1 MARRA
6 LVIANRHSRRGRDRL
21 GAVLERLRAG
31 GMELDLAEP
40 RGGRRGIGRLIRERA
55 AGSDLVVLGG
65 GDGTMNA
72 AAEALLETGLPLAIL
87 PLCTGNDLART
98 LGIPLDPLAAADVI
112 AGGGGARRIDLGRVN
127 GKHFFNVASV
137 GLSTRVA
144 AALTG
149 EAKRRL
155 GTLSYPVTVYRVL
168 REGRTF
174 RAEIRPGEEG
184 DGGGG
189 PAAPLALETIQLAVG
204 NGRFYGGGLVVD
216 ERAEI
221 DDRLLHL
228 YALRPQPLWR
238 LASRALAFRRG
249 RHDDPGAVEALAG
262 RSFEVVTDRPMRV
275 NTDGEITTRTPARF
289 SVVPAALEVLV
300 PAPTPPGGEA

>member
-1 MARRA
+1 MGRRA

-31 GMELDLAEP
+31 GIELDLAEP

-87 PLCTGNDLART
+87 PLGTGNDLART
-98 LGIPLDPLAAADVI
+98 LGVPLDPLAAAEVA
-112 AGGGGARRIDLGRVN
+112 AGGTTRRIDLGRVN
-127 GKHFFNVASV
+127 DKHFFNVASI
-137 GLSTRVA
+137 GLSVRVA
-144 AALTG
+144 EALTG
-149 EAKRRL
+149 EVKRRL
-155 GTLSYPVTVYRVL
+155 GTFGYPVTVYRVL
-168 REGRTF
+168 KEGRAF
-174 RAEIRPGEEG
+174 RAEIRPDGAG
-184 DGGGG
+184 DG
-189 PAAPLALETIQLAVG
+189 AAPLALETIQLAVG

-228 YALRPQPLWR
+228 YALRPRPLWR
-238 LASRALAFRRG
+238 LAARALAFRRG

-275 NTDGEITTRTPARF
+275 NTDGEITTCTPARF
-289 SVVPAALEVLV
+289 SVVPAAIEVLV
-300 PAPTPPGGEA
+300 PAPTPPGDEA